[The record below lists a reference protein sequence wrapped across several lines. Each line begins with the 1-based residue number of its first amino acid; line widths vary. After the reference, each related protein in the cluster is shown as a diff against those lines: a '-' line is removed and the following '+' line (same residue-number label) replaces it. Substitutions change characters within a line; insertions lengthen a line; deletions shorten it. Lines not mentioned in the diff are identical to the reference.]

1 MTVTDRDLA
10 NAVFELSVYV
20 SSLPSREEA
29 KAIEDEAIKIFT
41 EWIVEQGLPNE
52 KTHELY
58 RSVVADGRIRAA
70 AEQGRKQWL
79 HRRSS

>member
-1 MTVTDRDLA
+1 MTVTERDLA

-29 KAIEDEAIKIFT
+29 EAINSAAVKIFAD
-41 EWIVEQGLPNE
+41 WIAQQGLPNE
-52 KTHELY
+52 KAHELFN
-58 RSVVADGRIRAA
+58 SVVAPGPIKAA

-79 HRRSS
+79 QRRSS

>member
-20 SSLPSREEA
+20 SSLPPREEA
-29 KAIEDEAIKIFT
+29 KAVKDEALKIFA
-41 EWIVEQGLPNE
+41 EWIHEQDLSIE
-52 KTHELY
+52 KKVELY
-58 RSVVADGRIRAA
+58 GSVVADGRISAA

>member
-20 SSLPSREEA
+20 SSLPPREEA
-29 KAIEDEAIKIFT
+29 KAVKDEAIKIFS
-41 EWIVEQGLPNE
+41 EWIHEQDLSIE
-52 KTHELY
+52 KKVELY
-58 RSVVADGRIRAA
+58 GFVVADGRISAA

-79 HRRSS
+79 NRRSS